1 MEEFDN
7 PSFGYSQNP
16 KAYVAAYQRIVLAL
30 RRNLSFQDVVT
41 RIKFVWYSWAAPR
54 TEGVTLQ
61 DFYPGDEYVDW
72 IGVSIFQQVFPWA
85 DYWGGSL
92 HNIDEVLVFASKI
105 GKPTMIAGSTPFDG
119 INLNNS
125 STREFNPI
133 RNSCWDWW
141 YGKVLILIE
150 KYDISMWCYINC
162 D

>member
-1 MEEFDN
+1 
-7 PSFGYSQNP
+7 
-16 KAYVAAYQRIVLAL
+16 
-30 RRNLSFQDVVT
+30 
-41 RIKFVWYSWAAPR
+41 VWYSWAAPR

-92 HNIDEVLVFASKI
+92 QDIDEVLVFASKL
-105 GKPTMIAGSTPFDG
+105 GKPTMIAESTPFGG
-119 INLNNS
+119 INLNTS
-125 STREFNPI
+125 STREFNT
-133 RNSCWDWW
+133 WDRW